1 MGAVMALAP
10 RCRCYEKSL
19 RRRLGASGLGAAAAA
34 AGSGAC
40 QLALSGCEDSG
51 AAAGAAG
58 VWESSRVREFWAGG
72 GVSAGPFAA
81 ARSGGRAAGAG
92 GAVGWGLSGAVEDK

>member
-40 QLALSGCEDSG
+40 ELASSGCEDSG

-58 VWESSRVREFWAGG
+58 FRNFFRVRDF
-72 GVSAGPFAA
+72 SAG
-81 ARSGGRAAGAG
+81 ARVEGQHLSSPASGGRAARAGA
-92 GAVGWGLSGAVEDK
+92 AFEATT